1 MSRMTSNN
9 FEMSVFEELFN
20 FACPKFISPA
30 PPNYDDLPNAYHAQ
44 EAYKQQLHLF
54 LREVGH

>member
-1 MSRMTSNN
+1 MTSNN